1 MDALIGY
8 TGFVGSNLLSQ
19 RQFDGLYNSTNFNE
33 MSDRNFSRIVCA
45 GVAAVKWQANKN
57 PEEDWA
63 KISTL
68 IDVLKTVAATEF
80 VLISTIDVYA
90 TTSGLDESFDNH
102 AGPNHAYGTHRL
114 QFEDFCT
121 SHFPN
126 CTVVRLP
133 ALFGPRLRK
142 NIIFDLLNDNCLEMI
157 NPKSSF
163 QYYDLRNL
171 SDDMDRITKNKVRL
185 VNLFTEPVSTQSIL
199 DKFFPNKKIGTAPA
213 KEGHYDL
220 HTRHAGLWGKEGKY
234 IYSAQ
239 EVITQLGNF
248 IRGYKA

>member
-1 MDALIGY
+1 MDALIGH
-8 TGFVGSNLLSQ
+8 TGFVGGNLRGQ
-19 RQFDGLYNSTNFNE
+19 RHFDGLYNSMNFKE
-33 MSDRNFSRIVCA
+33 MANMHFSRMICA
-45 GVAAVKWQANKN
+45 GVSAVKWQANKN

-63 KISTL
+63 KISAL

-102 AGPNHAYGTHRL
+102 HVQNHAYGTHRL

-126 CTVVRLP
+126 CTIVRLP
-133 ALFGPRLRK
+133 ALFGPGLRK

-171 SDDMDRITKNKVRL
+171 SDDIDRIKKNNVRL

-199 DKFFPNKKIGTAPA
+199 EAYFPNKKVGMAPA

-220 HTRHAGLWGKEGKY
+220 FTKHAGLWGKEGKY

-239 EVITQLGNF
+239 EVMTQLGDF
-248 IRGYKA
+248 IGGYKP